1 MHPVYPVHHPVHLCT
16 VTRCGIEDELRA
28 LKAEVAGL
36 RNQQHNAESEI
47 KFEEA
52 AMAEAEQARAQLA
65 EFR

>member
-1 MHPVYPVHHPVHLCT
+1 MHLCT